1 MIRRTETKTAAP
13 HLSADLHEAVRRHLA
28 ERHIRYTSG
37 RQTVINALVKVDGPE
52 SAAELHDRMRVPLSS
67 LYRNLTV
74 LDEAGVLERHH
85 DADGLARY
93 ELAEW
98 LGGHHHHLVCVD
110 CGAVADVE
118 LADAAESALDE
129 LARKAAK
136 RSGYR
141 VTGHNLEIEGVC
153 PSCR

>member
-1 MIRRTETKTAAP
+1 MKKQTTAT
-13 HLSADLHEAVRRHLA
+13 SAELHEAVRRHLA
-28 ERHIRYTSG
+28 DRHIRYTTG
-37 RQTVINALVKVDGPE
+37 RQSVVTALVKVDGPE

-98 LGGHHHHLVCVD
+98 LGGHHHHLICVD
-110 CGAVADVE
+110 CGTVEDVE
-118 LADAAESALDE
+118 LGEDAETTLDE
-129 LARKAAK
+129 IARRAAR

-141 VTGHNLEIEGVC
+141 ATGHNLEIEGVC

>member
-1 MIRRTETKTAAP
+1 MSNTTATT
-13 HLSADLHEAVRRHLA
+13 SADLHEAVRRHLA

-37 RQTVINALVKVDGPE
+37 RQSVITALVKVDGPE

-98 LGGHHHHLVCVD
+98 LGGHHHHLICVD

-118 LADAAESALDE
+118 LGDDAEAALDQI
-129 LARKAAK
+129 ARGAST

>member
-1 MIRRTETKTAAP
+1 MKKQTTAT
-13 HLSADLHEAVRRHLA
+13 SAELHEAVRRHLA
-28 ERHIRYTSG
+28 ERHIRYTTG
-37 RQTVINALVKVDGPE
+37 RQSVITALVKVDGPE

-110 CGAVADVE
+110 CGTVEDVE
-118 LADAAESALDE
+118 LGEDAETKLDE
-129 LARKAAK
+129 LARGAA
-136 RSGYR
+136 RRAGYR
-141 VTGHNLEIEGVC
+141 ATGHNLEIEGVC

>member
-1 MIRRTETKTAAP
+1 MKKTTATT
-13 HLSADLHEAVRRHLA
+13 SADVHEAVRRYLA

-37 RQTVINALVKVDGPE
+37 RQSVITALVKVDGPE

-98 LGGHHHHLVCVD
+98 LGGHHHHLICVD
-110 CGAVADVE
+110 CGAVEDVE
-118 LADAAESALDE
+118 LGAEAEAALHGI
-129 LARKAAK
+129 ARRIAG
-136 RSGYR
+136 RSGYG

>member
-1 MIRRTETKTAAP
+1 MKKQTTAN
-13 HLSADLHEAVRRHLA
+13 SAELHEAVRRHLA
-28 ERHIRYTSG
+28 ERHIRYTTG
-37 RQTVINALVKVDGPE
+37 RQSVVTALVKVDGPE

-98 LGGHHHHLVCVD
+98 LGGHHHHLVCID
-110 CGAVADVE
+110 CGTVEDVDLSDE
-118 LADAAESALDE
+118 AEAMLDE
-129 LARKAAK
+129 LARRAAL

-141 VTGHNLEIEGVC
+141 ATGHNLEIEGVC

>member
-1 MIRRTETKTAAP
+1 MTKTTSP
-13 HLSADLHEAVRRHLA
+13 SPDLHEAVRRHLA

-37 RQTVINALVKVDGPE
+37 RQSVIAALVKVDGPE
-52 SAAELHDRMRVPLSS
+52 SAADLHDRMRVPLSS

-98 LGGHHHHLVCVD
+98 LGGHHHHLICVD
-110 CGAVADVE
+110 CGAVEDVE
-118 LADAAESALDE
+118 LGDEAEAALDGM
-129 LARKAAK
+129 ARRAAG